1 MTRNFLNTGRLY
13 SSAAPAVAKKSRSV
27 PVEKIR
33 NIAIIAHGKSMIF
46 HDLISIYSGPRGTQ
60 LGSLAQEVR
69 VMDSNTLEKER
80 GITIFSKTA
89 SISYKDFRINIVDTP
104 GHADFGGEV
113 ERVLSMVDG
122 CVLVVDAS
130 EGPMTQTRFV
140 LNKAL
145 NRNLKTVV
153 VLNKADRPTTR
164 LDEVQSEILDLFL
177 NLNAADDQLDYPVLF
192 ASAKEGWAV
201 KNWDDDKKAD
211 MNPLF
216 EQIISSIPSP
226 KLDRSKP
233 FSMLV
238 TQLESDPFVGRCV
251 LGRIQSGSISVGDKM
266 KCLDENG
273 KVVGEGKVLK
283 MFSRDGL
290 SKEII
295 EHAGAGEI
303 ISIAGVPMA
312 GVNITLCDS
321 SLSEPIES
329 VPIDPPTV
337 SMFFSVND
345 SPLQGEHG
353 SKLTSGMIRDRLM
366 KEIETNVA
374 MQVIESD
381 QKDSFEV
388 RGRGELHLGVL
399 IENMRREG
407 FELSVSP
414 PRVIMKK
421 TDNQLLEPMEEV
433 TIDVPLEYGGAVI
446 QKLNKRKG
454 EMKNYVEQGDRLK
467 LSFEIPSR
475 GLLGYVSEFKNETSG
490 QGIINH
496 LFIGYQP
503 YKGPVDKSRKGSLIS
518 TATGTTTAHALE
530 GIETRGTLFVKP
542 GEKVYEG
549 CIVGEN
555 TKDQDLLVNPVK
567 TKELTNVRAMSKDD
581 IVKLTPPRVLSLEQ
595 MLSYMQDDEIL
606 EVTPA
611 TLRIRKKIL
620 DPNRRKAMAKKQ
632 TQ

>member
-1 MTRNFLNTGRLY
+1 
-13 SSAAPAVAKKSRSV
+13 
-27 PVEKIR
+27 
-33 NIAIIAHGKSMIF
+33 
-46 HDLISIYSGPRGTQ
+46 
-60 LGSLAQEVR
+60 
-69 VMDSNTLEKER
+69 MDSNTLEKER

-216 EQIISSIPSP
+216 EQIISSVPSP

-251 LGRIQSGSISVGDKM
+251 LGRIQSGSISVGDKI

-273 KVVGEGKVLK
+273 KIVGEGKVLK

-321 SLSEPIES
+321 SISEPIES

-337 SMFFSVND
+337 SMVFSVND

-433 TIDVPLEYGGAVI
+433 SIDVPLEYGGAVI

-490 QGIINH
+490 QG
-496 LFIGYQP
+496 Y
-503 YKGPVDKSRKGSLIS
+503 V
-518 TATGTTTAHALE
+518 
-530 GIETRGTLFVKP
+530 
-542 GEKVYEG
+542 
-549 CIVGEN
+549 
-555 TKDQDLLVNPVK
+555 
-567 TKELTNVRAMSKDD
+567 
-581 IVKLTPPRVLSLEQ
+581 
-595 MLSYMQDDEIL
+595 
-606 EVTPA
+606 
-611 TLRIRKKIL
+611 
-620 DPNRRKAMAKKQ
+620 
-632 TQ
+632 